1 MAESSDVK
9 ALEKISTEVD
19 EMQLN
24 ILLSSQCIKA
34 QAFLVDK
41 LKKQSERQKE
51 LCSFI
56 SSANLKL
63 KTEIKL
69 AESEFNSLAVAL
81 QTIKSA
87 NVESKKELLLIK
99 ERRFEVEER
108 VRTGI
113 KKYEDLWL
121 VSKTKYENI
130 PFIKRY
136 LEAKNKCQTIQESI
150 NILKNE
156 YDKLYIYK
164 ANKISE
170 LRNLEQQRVIK
181 LAEYFIIERPI
192 TLKIIN
198 EKENLR
204 IKLQAEIQSLLHEC
218 KIKNETAVDISV
230 MQKSETKILESSQNK
245 WPALHNT
252 SDTENLMMPHIQLQS
267 VDLDILSVKLDKIKR
282 VEHSKVINKID
293 TIVKPDTGMKHRT
306 EEFIKDEYVSSYFDI
321 SSKVD
326 IEADDSKQQKDFSD
340 KKLIHI
346 LEDIKLDKHETYK
359 IVANINPNSL
369 QNVNIIKAK
378 INEKTD
384 NADIQKNVETK
395 DADANEEQVNLPL
408 DNTPSVV
415 LPPTQFMDCSKGNH
429 FEISQPTQESLN
441 PDTRDKTS
449 YKKDP
454 SQESKRV
461 TFDIKESQCDEIQ
474 SSEENKQSNIS
485 TESFTQM
492 KEMILKKHNLDLSP
506 QFVYTKN
513 TFQPKSGKD
522 CVNENIITSKFF
534 EDKVDKDTANENA
547 EGKINQSEVKVTE
560 EIVSPINEPD
570 ADYNRLSKNPQSC
583 SSPKDGQDMTVAG
596 LLFTHGP
603 QSIPDS
609 LNLSMSTAEYEEGD
623 SDFPHGIDSSLLLS
637 PKADEAPSSEENN
650 NETYAQGIPN
660 FLSGLRKTGLSLFGA
675 KPEDIKPGSST
686 ENQGNNFTFSFSG
699 EDKRN
704 RGGLFSMFR

>member
-108 VRTGI
+108 VKTGI

-156 YDKLYIYK
+156 YDKLCIYK

-204 IKLQAEIQSLLHEC
+204 IKLQDEIQSLLQEC
-218 KIKNETAVDISV
+218 KIKNETVVDISV

-245 WPALHNT
+245 WPALHST
-252 SDTENLMMPHIQLQS
+252 SETENLMMPHIQLQS
-267 VDLDILSVKLDKIKR
+267 VDLDMLSVKLDKIKR
-282 VEHSKVINKID
+282 VEHSKAINKID
-293 TIVKPDTGMKHRT
+293 TIVKPDTGIKHRT

-321 SSKVD
+321 SSKVA
-326 IEADDSKQQKDFSD
+326 IETDDSKHQKDFSD

-369 QNVNIIKAK
+369 QNVNLIKAK

-415 LPPTQFMDCSKGNH
+415 LPPTQFMDCSQGNH
-429 FEISQPTQESLN
+429 FEISKQCIN
-441 PDTRDKTS
+441 PDTKDKTS

-454 SQESKRV
+454 SQESKSV
-461 TFDIKESQCDEIQ
+461 TFDIKESQCDDIQ

-513 TFQPKSGKD
+513 TFQPKAGKD
-522 CVNENIITSKFF
+522 PTLPTNEIVTSKFF
-534 EDKVDKDTANENA
+534 EDNVDKDTANENA
-547 EGKINQSEVKVTE
+547 EGKINQSEVKATE
-560 EIVSPINEPD
+560 EIVSQINEPD

-637 PKADEAPSSEENN
+637 PKADIAPSSEENN

-675 KPEDIKPGSST
+675 KPEDIKPESST